1 MGHPGSSEVEGK
13 AGPSTSVGMTRF
25 SVVLL
30 GGDWFEVEMGHP
42 GFVEI
47 LEVDWMGFG

>member
-1 MGHPGSSEVEGK
+1 
-13 AGPSTSVGMTRF
+13 
-25 SVVLL
+25 L
-30 GGDWFEVEMGHP
+30 GGDRFEAEMGHP